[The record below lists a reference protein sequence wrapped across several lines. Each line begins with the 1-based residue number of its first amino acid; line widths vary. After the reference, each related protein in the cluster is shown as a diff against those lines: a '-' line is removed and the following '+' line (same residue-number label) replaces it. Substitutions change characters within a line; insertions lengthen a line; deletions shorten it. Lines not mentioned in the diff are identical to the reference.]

1 LPGFFFYLAASFG
14 CTNSIERDNLV
25 ELILMSRRIVNIF
38 LLAAMFAVGVASAQ
52 SGRVNPVGNG
62 RLNERPP
69 AAQPSP
75 TPAETAPDP
84 SSATAADDEIIKV
97 ETQLVSVPIRV
108 MDKKGRFVE
117 GLTREDFKVYEDG
130 VEQQIALFANE
141 NEPFTVALVLDMSYS
156 TTFKIAEIQSAAIAF
171 IDQLRPQDKVMVI
184 SFDQDVHMLCEA
196 TSDRASIYR
205 AIKRTRISTGTSLYE
220 AVDLTINDRM
230 RSIRGRKAIIL
241 FTDGVDTTSRRV
253 HDRNNLDD
261 AMELDSLI
269 YTIRYDTFADVQAM
283 KNGSVIG
290 KPTIRSPLPPVGG
303 DPSGF
308 PVPSSGSPGNRGT
321 TAEEYRRA
329 EEYLEALAARTGG
342 RRYDATTLG
351 NLAAAYSKI
360 ASELREFYS
369 IGYYPANERV
379 AGKRAIVKVK
389 TNRPGTV
396 VRAREGY
403 MIRRD
408 RSKR

>member
-1 LPGFFFYLAASFG
+1 
-14 CTNSIERDNLV
+14 
-25 ELILMSRRIVNIF
+25 MSRRIVNIF

-84 SSATAADDEIIKV
+84 STATAPDDEIIKV